1 MKLKTTLFVLASL
14 LGGGV
19 FAKAEEAPKKR
30 PAHPER
36 PIPAEV
42 LKEFDQ
48 DGDGKLNDEERAA
61 MRAVREKKKL
71 ERYDTDKDGKLSD
84 EEKAAMRASREKEM
98 LEKFDADKD
107 GKISDEERKA
117 AREAGFS
124 GPGGRHKH
132 GASPDGPPP
141 APPAPPI
148 PPTK

>member
-14 LGGGV
+14 LGAGV
-19 FAKAEEAPKKR
+19 FAKAEEAPKQR

-36 PIPAEV
+36 PISAEV

-48 DGDGKLNDEERAA
+48 DGDGKLNDQERAA
-61 MRAVREKKKL
+61 MHAEREKKKL

-84 EEKAAMRASREKEM
+84 AEKTAMRASREKEM

-117 AREAGFS
+117 AQDAGFS
-124 GPGGRHKH
+124 GPGGRHKR
-132 GASPDGPPP
+132 GPRPEGSPPV
-141 APPAPPI
+141 
-148 PPTK
+148 K